1 MRITGKKIYLCGP
14 LTDSLL
20 QYEQGIAGSA
30 RDSKVVQAIERQST
44 IRIIHRGS
52 WTWNATVVLCT
63 NRDVRAIL
71 ILLCNDCIL
80 KRVERLPQILEFA
93 IKPPITN

>member
-52 WTWNATVVLCT
+52 WT
-63 NRDVRAIL
+63 
-71 ILLCNDCIL
+71 
-80 KRVERLPQILEFA
+80 
-93 IKPPITN
+93 